1 MRHLIDNFNIFPKLA
16 LGCIITAAALFLSC
30 EKDDK
35 YDYKVI
41 GPDENVNQYDIILVS
56 GNRQTGV
63 VDQPLAD
70 SLVVYVSENH
80 LAKASWKVEFQII
93 RGEGTLS
100 PRSNVTDAN
109 GFTATTLTPTGL
121 PGEIQVQATPL
132 YGDKS
137 VIFTAT
143 SVAD

>member
-1 MRHLIDNFNIFPKLA
+1 MRHLIDSFNIFPKLV
-16 LGCIITAAALFLSC
+16 LCCIVTAAALFLSC

-35 YDYKVI
+35 YDYRVI
-41 GPDENVNQYDIILVS
+41 GPDENEKQLDILLVS

-80 LAKASWKVEFQII
+80 LAKPSWTVNFKII
-93 RGEGTLS
+93 QGEGTLS
-100 PRSNVTDAN
+100 PTSNATDAN

-121 PGEIQVQATPL
+121 PGQIQVEATPF
-132 YGDKS
+132 YGEKS
-137 VIFTAT
+137 VVFIAT
-143 SVAD
+143 SVGE